1 MNMVEML
8 RRGISDTD
16 AEGEADI
23 LHPSHLHD
31 ASEAGSAPTLLLMA
45 GFAGAGKTTLARR
58 LHQEFGWVVIN
69 KDELK
74 LAHLASGDWQAMD
87 AEAQRTFIEE
97 SGRTAFNE
105 LLEYTYQT
113 LQQRKSVIVDT
124 SNEKPAIFNDL
135 QQLLTRLSEG
145 ECPLQPRLLIVL
157 CMATKEERTARLEKR
172 RSVFEPYVHELPTIL
187 DDTALPE
194 RFQHLFQAKSSFA
207 FTSTDHSESLAKWRS
222 VFAPSVNLPAPAC
235 DNSLS
240 TQSSPTLFAE
250 ENVFFV
256 NTNLELQ
263 TYADEVLKQIK
274 LAVQADSTR

>member
-1 MNMVEML
+1 MVEML
-8 RRGISDTD
+8 RRGISETD
-16 AEGEADI
+16 AEGEAGI
-23 LHPSHLHD
+23 IHLSRLHD

-87 AEAQRTFIEE
+87 AQAQRTFIEAA
-97 SGRTAFNE
+97 GQAAFNE
-105 LLEYTYQT
+105 LLERTYQA

-124 SNEKPAIFNDL
+124 SNEKPAIFSDL
-135 QQLLTRLSEG
+135 QRLLTRLGEG
-145 ECPLQPRLLIVL
+145 DCPLQPRLLIVL
-157 CMATKEERTARLEKR
+157 CMATKEERSARLKKR
-172 RSVFEPYVHELPTIL
+172 GSVFEPYVHELPTIL

-194 RFQHLFQAKSSFA
+194 RFQHLFQAESSFA
-207 FTSTDHSESLAKWRS
+207 FTSTDRNKSLAKWRS
-222 VFAPSVNLPAPAC
+222 VFAPSVDLPAPAC
-235 DNSLS
+235 DNPPSIQGL
-240 TQSSPTLFAE
+240 QTLFAE

-263 TYADEVLKQIK
+263 TYADEVLNLIK
-274 LAVQADSTR
+274 LAMQADPFC